1 MPAELRLWRRSHSCW
16 NSARADYQVEYRP
29 RRKYRPLEEPEGIR
43 KEFGAADD
51 SLANPDDA
59 ELYFSDR
66 LESPSA
72 PLQPPPPPPSHSA
85 DGYLQD
91 PHPSWQL
98 KDDPD
103 ISRSN
108 GVWGMIRR
116 IRATPSEGL
125 PGLWKGTLL
134 TTAHGVL
141 STLLQPYLHAVLC
154 YLPGAPPLSLDFP
167 LSALPN
173 PLPAFGLQVASSA
186 LTSFILSPIELI
198 RTRLIVQPGSHP
210 SAKSSIGLL
219 RSAVRDEGGVAGLWT
234 ASNVLLPS
242 LLESILRPALTMAI
256 PLVIERQLRVSP
268 DLSPVMYSALD
279 LGLNIAALLV
289 LLPVETVRKR
299 LQVQPRGKGAAVKSV
314 VAVRERPYI
323 GIVEAIYRIVTEETS
338 RPRKRVMEEKDEG
351 GLLAGVGQLY
361 RGLGMAVTT
370 HLTVFGLGLITTGL
384 GGGGVEQGWKEF

>member
-1 MPAELRLWRRSHSCW
+1 MA
-16 NSARADYQVEYRP
+16 
-29 RRKYRPLEEPEGIR
+29 

-51 SLANPDDA
+51 ELANPDDA

-66 LESPSA
+66 LEAPSSA
-72 PLQPPPPPPSHSA
+72 LVPPPPPKSHSK
-85 DGYLQD
+85 DGYLSD
-91 PHPSWQL
+91 PHPSWLL

-103 ISRSN
+103 VSRSN

-141 STLLQPYLHAVLC
+141 STLLQPYVHAVLC
-154 YLPGAPPLSLDFP
+154 WLPGAPALSLEFP
-167 LSALPN
+167 LSALQDPV
-173 PLPAFGLQVASSA
+173 PAFALQVGSAA
-186 LTSFILSPIELI
+186 LTTFVLSPLELL

-210 SAKSSIGLL
+210 STKSSLGLL

-234 ASNVLLPS
+234 ATNVLLPT
-242 LLESILRPALTMAI
+242 LLEATLRPALTLAI

-268 DLSPVMYSALD
+268 DLSPIVYSALD

-289 LLPVETVRKR
+289 LFPIETVRKR
-299 LQVQPRGKGAAVKSV
+299 LQVQPRGRGASVKTV
-314 VAVRERPYI
+314 VHVRERPYV

-338 RPRKRVMEEKDEG
+338 RPRKRVMEDKDEG
-351 GLLAGVGQLY
+351 GVFAGIGQLY
-361 RGLGMAVTT
+361 RGLGMAITT
-370 HLTVFGLGLITTGL
+370 HLTVFGLGLVTTGL
-384 GGGGVEQGWKEF
+384 GGNGAEQGWKEF